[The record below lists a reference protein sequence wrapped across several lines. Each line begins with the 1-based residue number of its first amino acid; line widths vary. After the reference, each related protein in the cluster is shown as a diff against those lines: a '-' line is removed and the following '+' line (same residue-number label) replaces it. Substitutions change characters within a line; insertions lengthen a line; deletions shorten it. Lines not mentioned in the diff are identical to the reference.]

1 MYACINGAFAGS
13 ATSRKALRSA
23 RISLWS
29 AAIAPAYTLI
39 RYESGGSDSANY
51 QYTGLRAQYTSSIRK
66 IDAAMYDTLSCMR
79 IVLTI
84 TLAATFV
91 FAAEL
96 PTSSPE
102 QSGFS
107 RERLQRI
114 NTLMQEHVAAGDMA
128 GASGL
133 IARGGKIVFREN
145 WGEMKPDSI
154 VRMYSMT
161 KAVTGVAAMI
171 LYEEGTFSLNDPVS
185 KYMPEFSNMRVAH
198 ESKDSSGK
206 RTYYTTPVEHPILVR
221 DLFRHTT
228 GFDYAGPIDEAGEP
242 AYKKL
247 DMGGGAPMASFDL
260 AEAVRRL
267 ATAPLHEEPG
277 TKWRYGYSI
286 DILGRLVEVCSGKT
300 LDQFFEE
307 RIFRP
312 LGMKDTA
319 FFVPEEK
326 WSRLATL
333 YTPKKGGGIERFS
346 GPPQDRYKKKPALLL
361 GGAGLVSTM
370 DDYTRFVMM
379 LLNEGQLDSIR
390 ILGRKTVELIRADHL
405 GNLDRGSLT
414 AGYGFGLTFAVNLGP
429 GKAATVGSEGEY
441 YWGGAAG
448 TSFWIDPKEHLIG
461 VFLVQIL
468 PSENVTARDQFKR
481 LAYQALV
488 D

>member
-1 MYACINGAFAGS
+1 MRFLLTFA
-13 ATSRKALRSA
+13 
-23 RISLWS
+23 
-29 AAIAPAYTLI
+29 
-39 RYESGGSDSANY
+39 
-51 QYTGLRAQYTSSIRK
+51 
-66 IDAAMYDTLSCMR
+66 
-79 IVLTI
+79 LTI
-84 TLAATFV
+84 SSGLS
-91 FAAEL
+91 AEL
-96 PTSSPE
+96 PVSAPE

-107 RERLQRI
+107 RQRLQRI
-114 NTLMQEHVAAGDMA
+114 THVMEEHVAAGDLA

-133 IARGGKIVFREN
+133 LVRGGKIVFHEN

-171 LYEEGTFSLNDPVS
+171 LFEEGKFSLTDPVS
-185 KYMPEFSNMRVAH
+185 KYMPEFANMRVAH
-198 ESKDSSGK
+198 ESKDSLGK
-206 RTYYTTPVEHPILVR
+206 RIYYTTPVEHPILVR

-228 GFDYAGPIDEAGEP
+228 GFDYSGPIDETGET

-247 DMGGGAPMASFDL
+247 DMVGGAPMVSFNL

-277 TKWRYGYSI
+277 TKFRYGYSI
-286 DILGRLVEVCSGKT
+286 DILGRLVEVCSGRA

-307 RIFRP
+307 RIFHP

-333 YTPKKGGGIERFS
+333 YAPKKDGGIERYT
-346 GPPQDRYKKKPALLL
+346 GPAQDSYKKKPVLLL
-361 GGAGLVSTM
+361 GGAGLASTLA
-370 DDYTRFVMM
+370 DYTRFVMM
-379 LLNEGQLDSIR
+379 LLSEGQLDNVR
-390 ILGRKTVELIRADHL
+390 ILGRKSVELMRADHL
-405 GNLDRGSLT
+405 GNLGRAGLLPE
-414 AGYGFGLTFAVNLGP
+414 GYGFGLTFAVNLGP
-429 GKAATVGSEGEY
+429 GKSATVGSEGEY

-448 TSFWIDPKEHLIG
+448 TSFWIDPKEHMAG

-468 PSENVTARDQFKR
+468 PSQGVPARDQFKR
-481 LAYQALV
+481 MAYQALV

>member
-1 MYACINGAFAGS
+1 
-13 ATSRKALRSA
+13 
-23 RISLWS
+23 
-29 AAIAPAYTLI
+29 
-39 RYESGGSDSANY
+39 
-51 QYTGLRAQYTSSIRK
+51 
-66 IDAAMYDTLSCMR
+66 MR
-79 IVLTI
+79 ILCTLG
-84 TLAATFV
+84 LAAGLV
-91 FAAEL
+91 IGAEL
-96 PTSSPE
+96 PAAAPE

-114 NTLMQEHVAAGDMA
+114 STLMQEHIAAGDMA

-171 LYEEGTFSLNDPVS
+171 LYEEGKFSLADPIS
-185 KYMPEFSNMRVAH
+185 KYMPEFSHMQVAH
-198 ESKDSSGK
+198 EAKDSTGK
-206 RTYYTTPVEHPILVR
+206 RTYSTTPAEHPILVR

-228 GFDYAGPIDEAGEP
+228 GFDYAGPLDESGEP

-247 DMGGGAPMASFDL
+247 GVMGGAPLVSFDL

-300 LDQFFEE
+300 LDQFFED

-333 YTPKKGGGIERFS
+333 YSPKKGGGIERFV
-346 GPPQDRYKKKPALLL
+346 GPPQDRYKKNPTLLL

-379 LLNEGQLDSIR
+379 LLNDGQLDNVR
-390 ILGRKTVELIRADHL
+390 ILGRKTVELMRSNHL
-405 GNLDRGSLT
+405 GDLNRGSLNE
-414 AGYGFGLTFAVNLGP
+414 GFGFGLTFEVNLGP
-429 GKAATVGSEGEY
+429 GKAPTVGSEGEY
-441 YWGGAAG
+441 DWGGAAG
-448 TSFWIDPKEHLIG
+448 TIFWIDPKEHMLG
-461 VFLVQIL
+461 VFLIQIL
-468 PSENVTARDQFKR
+468 PSENVTAAGQFKR
-481 LAYQALV
+481 MAYQALV